1 MKKLIVNKK
10 QEYIA
15 EKIIK
20 KDDSIKLI
28 NVINE
33 EGNNIGN
40 LTFPNISNMDDFQ
53 LEEGQ
58 EWDIP
63 EEDEQAL
70 YQIDLDFRLSLLEM
84 GVNVNDLQIMQ
95 ANNHK

>member
-1 MKKLIVNKK
+1 MKKLIVNDK

-15 EKIIK
+15 KKIIK
-20 KDDSIKLI
+20 KGNNIILI
-28 NVINE
+28 NVVDE

-70 YQIDLDFRLSLLEM
+70 HQLNLDFRISMLEL
-84 GVNVNDLQIMQ
+84 GGNANDL
-95 ANNHK
+95 

>member
-1 MKKLIVNKK
+1 MKKLIVNGN

-20 KDDSIKLI
+20 KGNNIILI
-28 NVINE
+28 NVVDE

-53 LEEGQ
+53 LEEEQ

-70 YQIDLDFRLSLLEM
+70 YQIDLDYRVSILEM
-84 GVNVNDLQIMQ
+84 GVDIHDL
-95 ANNHK
+95 

>member
-1 MKKLIVNKK
+1 LKKLIVNDK

-15 EKIIK
+15 KKIIK
-20 KDDSIKLI
+20 KGNNIILI
-28 NVINE
+28 NVVDE

-58 EWDIP
+58 EWDLP

-70 YQIDLDFRLSLLEM
+70 YLIDLDFRLSLLEM
-84 GVNVNDLQIMQ
+84 GVNVNDL
-95 ANNHK
+95 

>member
-1 MKKLIVNKK
+1 MKKLIVNDK

-15 EKIIK
+15 KKIIK
-20 KDDSIKLI
+20 KGNNIILI
-28 NVINE
+28 NVVDE

-58 EWDIP
+58 EWDLP
-63 EEDEQAL
+63 EEDKQAL
-70 YQIDLDFRLSLLEM
+70 YLIDLDFRLSLLEM
-84 GVNVNDLQIMQ
+84 GVNVNDL
-95 ANNHK
+95 